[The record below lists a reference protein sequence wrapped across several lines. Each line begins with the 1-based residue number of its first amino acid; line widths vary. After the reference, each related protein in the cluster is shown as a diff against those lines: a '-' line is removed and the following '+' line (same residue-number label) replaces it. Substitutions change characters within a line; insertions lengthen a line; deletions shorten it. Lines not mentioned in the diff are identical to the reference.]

1 MGEGN
6 PDVRICV
13 NMSARAL
20 GTASISFG
28 LVSIPVKLYTA
39 SNSSASISF
48 NLLHR
53 KCGSRLKQQYICSK
67 EETIVPRDEMVK
79 GYEFNKDQYVQ
90 FTDEELKA
98 FEEQA
103 TQTIDVVEFVPIDK
117 VDPVYYDKPYYL
129 GPDKGGAKPYRL
141 LAEVMKETRRVALA
155 KYAAR
160 GKGYLVMLRPTA
172 EGLVMQQL
180 LYADEVRPFSEV
192 PLDTAEV
199 KEGELKLARML
210 VEESSSEDFR
220 PQAYEDEVR
229 KRVKKLIQDKVKGKD
244 ITEARPLTQ
253 RGGKVVDLMEA
264 LKASLEQGGRKRT
277 PVAARAGQARTGSR
291 NVKARARK
299 AS

>member
-1 MGEGN
+1 MN
-6 PDVRICV
+6 
-13 NMSARAL
+13 ARAL
-20 GTASISFG
+20 GNASISFG

-39 SNSSASISF
+39 SNASASISF

-103 TQTIDVVEFVPIDK
+103 TQTIDVVEFVPIDA

-141 LAEVMKETRRVALA
+141 LTEVMKETGRVALA

-160 GKGYLVMLRPTA
+160 GKQYLVMLRPSGQ
-172 EGLVMQQL
+172 GLVMQQL

-210 VEESSSEDFR
+210 VEESSSEEFR
-220 PQAYEDEVR
+220 PQAYEDDVR
-229 KRVKKLIQDKVKGKD
+229 KRIQEALDRKVAGGQFSVTAPPKK
-244 ITEARPLTQ
+244 
-253 RGGKVVDLMEA
+253 GGEIVDLMEA
-264 LKASLEQGGRKRT
+264 LRASLGKPRKASAPKAV
-277 PVAARAGQARTGSR
+277 PAARAASAPERKPPRSAPRAADKRAASSR
-291 NVKARARK
+291 K
-299 AS
+299 

>member
-1 MGEGN
+1 
-6 PDVRICV
+6 
-13 NMSARAL
+13 MSARAL
-20 GTASISFG
+20 GNASISFG

-53 KCGSRLKQQYICSK
+53 KCGSRLKQQYVCSK
-67 EETIVPRDEMVK
+67 EETIVSRDEMVK

-141 LAEVMKETRRVALA
+141 LAQVMKETGRVALA

-160 GKGYLVMLRPTA
+160 GKQYLVMLRPSGD
-172 EGLVMQQL
+172 GLVMQQL

-192 PLDTAEV
+192 PLDVADV

-210 VEESSSEDFR
+210 VEESSAEDFR

-229 KRVKKLIQDKVKGKD
+229 KRVQEALDRKVAGGQFSVAAPQKK
-244 ITEARPLTQ
+244 
-253 RGGKVVDLMEA
+253 GGEIVDLMEA
-264 LKASLEQGGRKRT
+264 LRASLGK
-277 PVAARAGQARTGSR
+277 P
-291 NVKARARK
+291 RK
-299 AS
+299 AAASKALEPPSRAASSERKPPRSALRAADKRAASSRK

>member
-1 MGEGN
+1 
-6 PDVRICV
+6 
-13 NMSARAL
+13 MSARAL
-20 GTASISFG
+20 GTANISFG

-53 KCGSRLKQQYICSK
+53 KCGSRLKQQYVCSK
-67 EETIVPRDEMVK
+67 EETIVSRDEMVK

-141 LAEVMKETRRVALA
+141 LAEVMKETGRVALA

-180 LYADEVRPFSEV
+180 LYADEVRPFSDV

-229 KRVKKLIQDKVKGKD
+229 KRVQEALDRKV
-244 ITEARPLTQ
+244 A
-253 RGGKVVDLMEA
+253 GGKFSVTAPQKKGGEIVDLMEA
-264 LKASLEQGGRKRT
+264 LRASLGK
-277 PVAARAGQARTGSR
+277 P
-291 NVKARARK
+291 RK
-299 AS
+299 AAAPRSAEAASRTASSTERKGPRSALRAAEKRAASSRK

>member
-1 MGEGN
+1 
-6 PDVRICV
+6 
-13 NMSARAL
+13 MSARAL
-20 GTASISFG
+20 GNASISFG

-67 EETIVPRDEMVK
+67 EETVVSRDEMVK

-103 TQTIDVVEFVPIDK
+103 TQTIDVVEFVPINK

-141 LAEVMKETRRVALA
+141 LATVMKETGRVALA

-160 GKGYLVMLRPTA
+160 GKGYLVMLRPSGD
-172 EGLVMQQL
+172 GLVMQQL

-199 KEGELKLARML
+199 REGELKLARML

-229 KRVKKLIQDKVKGKD
+229 KRVQEALDRKV
-244 ITEARPLTQ
+244 A
-253 RGGKVVDLMEA
+253 GGKFTVAAPQKKGGEIVDLMEA
-264 LKASLEQGGRKRT
+264 LRASLGK
-277 PVAARAGQARTGSR
+277 P
-291 NVKARARK
+291 RK
-299 AS
+299 ASVSKAAEPASPAERKPPRSAPRAAEKRAASSRK

>member
-1 MGEGN
+1 
-6 PDVRICV
+6 
-13 NMSARAL
+13 MSARAL
-20 GTASISFG
+20 GNASISFG

-39 SNSSASISF
+39 SNSAASISF

-67 EETIVPRDEMVK
+67 EETVVSRDEMVK

-103 TQTIDVVEFVPIDK
+103 TQTIEVVEFVPVEA

-141 LAEVMKETRRVALA
+141 LAEVMKETGRVALA

-160 GKGYLVMLRPTA
+160 GKQYLVMLRPSGD
-172 EGLVMQQL
+172 GLVMQQL

-192 PLDTAEV
+192 PLDKADV

-210 VEESSSEDFR
+210 VEESSSDEFR
-220 PQAYEDEVR
+220 PQAYEDEVK
-229 KRVKKLIQDKVKGKD
+229 KRVQDALDRKV
-244 ITEARPLTQ
+244 A
-253 RGGKVVDLMEA
+253 GGKFTVVEPQKKGGEIVDLMEA
-264 LKASLEQGGRKRT
+264 LRASLGKPKRAAAPKAVPSAATERKPPRSALRGADKR
-277 PVAARAGQARTGSR
+277 AASSR
-291 NVKARARK
+291 K
-299 AS
+299 